1 MFQERWR
8 ELGSLNESLEKI
20 YIDVQESNTASYNN
34 MLRRDCSYLFGPGST
49 VRLVKF
55 LILQA
60 AISLPL
66 SLKLF

>member
-34 MLRRDCSYLFGPGST
+34 MLRRDYSYLFGPGGT